1 MGASAVIFEHVT
13 VRRDGAVILDDV
25 RATVPVGSCTA
36 IVGPNGAGK
45 TTLLLALLGQIPYEG
60 SIRLAEPLG
69 RKCRIGY
76 VPQRLEYDR
85 GLPIT
90 VAEFMATA
98 HQRTPLWFGVS
109 GRIRDRAMEALHMV
123 GGENLAD
130 KTIGM
135 LSGGELQRALLAFAL
150 LDGPELLVLDEP
162 TSGMDVQGEAMFCG
176 LIERLRQ
183 KHGFTE
189 LMVSH
194 DIATVTHHATHVI
207 CLNKH
212 TVGEGPPREVL
223 TPENLALA
231 FGIHMGMVN
240 PDAISGAGP
249 DSHA

>member
-1 MGASAVIFEHVT
+1 MNNAAVAFEHVT
-13 VRRDGAVILDDV
+13 VRLGGVLILDDV
-25 RATVPVGSCTA
+25 SATVPVGSCTA

-60 SIRLAEPLG
+60 TIRLADTLG
-69 RKCRIGY
+69 HRCRIGY
-76 VPQRLEYDR
+76 VPQRLDFDR

-90 VAEFMATA
+90 VAEFMASA

-109 GRIRDRAMEALHMV
+109 AQLRTRAMEALRMV
-123 GGENLAD
+123 GGEDLAD

-162 TSGMDVQGEAMFCG
+162 TSGMDVQGEAMFCD

-183 KHGFTE
+183 RHGFTE

-194 DIATVTHHATHVI
+194 DIAAVTHHATHVI

-212 TVGEGPPREVL
+212 TVGQGPPREVL

-240 PDAISGAGP
+240 PEAIPASSV